1 MERYNEPGNSK
12 DVFPKGIL
20 LEFLDKNKVVKS
32 WIKAESAVRDDK
44 IKKIIAKGNVT
55 CYDNENKKIEEEF
68 GDILITIVNLSR
80 FLNLDLTDTLNKSYM
95 KFKKRVDRMEK
106 EAKKKNI
113 NLEKLNIYEL
123 DKLSEKSKK

>member
-1 MERYNEPGNSK
+1 MGRTQKELDLIDEIIKYQIFLKEKYGFDWDNVSG
-12 DVFPKGIL
+12 V
-20 LEFLDKNKVVKS
+20 LDKLKEE
-32 WIKAESAVRDDK
+32 IKELEDALKE
-44 IKKIIAKGNVT
+44 
-55 CYDNENKKIEEEF
+55 NENKKIEEEF

-123 DKLSEKSKK
+123 DKLWEKSKK

>member
-1 MERYNEPGNSK
+1 MGRTQKELDLIDEIIKYQIFLKEKYNFDWDNVSG
-12 DVFPKGIL
+12 V
-20 LEFLDKNKVVKS
+20 LDKLKEEIKELEDALKENK
-32 WIKAESAVRDDK
+32 
-44 IKKIIAKGNVT
+44 
-55 CYDNENKKIEEEF
+55 NKKIEEEF

-113 NLEKLNIYEL
+113 DLEKLNIYEL
-123 DKLSEKSKK
+123 DKLWEKSKK